1 MGQTFVVSKRKNV
14 SYCLQ
19 ELSEEIEDYTQ
30 RFNTED
36 QLEWNLV
43 LQEVAAFVEVKIVF
57 FGVKKEA
64 EPTFLYCM
72 WTFGLRFD
80 CSLVSVLKQADPVVV
95 LNDNN
100 AVVITS
106 NRLQEGSVPPLEQ
119 GMVVGQLVLADS
131 LIIGNCNNQVLT
143 H

>member
-1 MGQTFVVSKRKNV
+1 MEPGSTGGGSFCRGKNRLF
-14 SYCLQ
+14 CCKKKK
-19 ELSEEIEDYTQ
+19 E
-30 RFNTED
+30 
-36 QLEWNLV
+36 
-43 LQEVAAFVEVKIVF
+43 
-57 FGVKKEA
+57 KEA
-64 EPTFLYCM
+64 EPTFLHCM
-72 WTFGLRFD
+72 WTFRLRFD

>member
-1 MGQTFVVSKRKNV
+1 MESGSTGGGSFCRGKMIFICCEKKQN
-14 SYCLQ
+14 LQ
-19 ELSEEIEDYTQ
+19 FYIVCGHSDICAHWCFLSP
-30 RFNTED
+30 
-36 QLEWNLV
+36 V
-43 LQEVAAFVEVKIVF
+43 
-57 FGVKKEA
+57 
-64 EPTFLYCM
+64 
-72 WTFGLRFD
+72 
-80 CSLVSVLKQADPVVV
+80 KQADPVVV

>member
-1 MGQTFVVSKRKNV
+1 MESGSTGGGSFCRGNHPPTFFSVNVVYFIIHFLMYLLKRKENPHLYIYRSSDCELTATWYTGSVAHWCFSTFV
-14 SYCLQ
+14 
-19 ELSEEIEDYTQ
+19 
-30 RFNTED
+30 
-36 QLEWNLV
+36 
-43 LQEVAAFVEVKIVF
+43 
-57 FGVKKEA
+57 
-64 EPTFLYCM
+64 
-72 WTFGLRFD
+72 
-80 CSLVSVLKQADPVVV
+80 KQADPVVV

-100 AVVITS
+100 AVVVTS

>member
-1 MGQTFVVSKRKNV
+1 GLEGKGLADRRVGLYNFLGV
-14 SYCLQ
+14 

-43 LQEVAAFVEVKIVF
+43 LQEVAAFVE
-57 FGVKKEA
+57 
-64 EPTFLYCM
+64 
-72 WTFGLRFD
+72 
-80 CSLVSVLKQADPVVV
+80 ADPVVV

-100 AVVITS
+100 SVVVIS

-119 GMVVGQLVLADS
+119 GMVVGQLVLADA

>member
-1 MGQTFVVSKRKNV
+1 MHYPDCDLTAAGYTGSAVAHWCFSTFV
-14 SYCLQ
+14 Q
-19 ELSEEIEDYTQ
+19 
-30 RFNTED
+30 
-36 QLEWNLV
+36 
-43 LQEVAAFVEVKIVF
+43 
-57 FGVKKEA
+57 
-64 EPTFLYCM
+64 
-72 WTFGLRFD
+72 
-80 CSLVSVLKQADPVVV
+80 QADPVVV

-100 AVVITS
+100 SVVVTN